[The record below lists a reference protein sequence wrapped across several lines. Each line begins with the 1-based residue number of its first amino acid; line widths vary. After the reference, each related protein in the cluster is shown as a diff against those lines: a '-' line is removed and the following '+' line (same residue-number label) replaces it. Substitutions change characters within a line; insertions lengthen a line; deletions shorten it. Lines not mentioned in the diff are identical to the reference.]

1 VLLLCFSAPLV
12 HLILRRTGLFLHSRC
27 TLLIAHPPQLHPHRP
42 SGFRRRTALC
52 RSYRR
57 CFLFYDHTDGI
68 STRPIR
74 ISHGTH
80 RGCRHIA
87 TDFPCVQQNSF
98 VLILHF
104 DWPTCGSLHS
114 NAVILSTICC
124 ALSWKSC
131 PYQQLLCTLRS
142 GSPSRDSRLRQSKS
156 GRSLMVANV
165 RVPYPTPL
173 FTRLCASRVVSPRF
187 HCTLSFVRSCWLQS

>member
-80 RGCRHIA
+80 CGCCHIA
-87 TDFPCVQQNSF
+87 TDFPCVSKNL
-98 VLILHF
+98 V
-104 DWPTCGSLHS
+104 C
-114 NAVILSTICC
+114 LS
-124 ALSWKSC
+124 
-131 PYQQLLCTLRS
+131 CTLTGQPVDLCIRTRPS
-142 GSPSRDSRLRQSKS
+142 YRPFAVLYRGNLVPISSCCVLYDRGRRLAVAGYASPNLGD
-156 GRSLMVANV
+156 
-165 RVPYPTPL
+165 
-173 FTRLCASRVVSPRF
+173 
-187 HCTLSFVRSCWLQS
+187 H